1 MNLFEKGFMF
11 LSNRGFLSH
20 MPDEKYIKLRFKC
33 IMGKKLN
40 LDNPV
45 TYNEKLQWLK
55 LYNRDP
61 KYTQL
66 VDKYAVREY
75 VKEKIGEEYLIKLLG
90 VWDKADEIDFDSL
103 PSKFVL
109 KCTHDSGGIII
120 CEDKSKLDIEKAK
133 ENINYF
139 LHRNFYSLHREW
151 PYKNVIPR
159 IIAEEYMVDESGY
172 ELKDYKFFTFDGKVK
187 AIFIAT
193 DRNSDSETC
202 FDFYDRDFNH
212 LPIINGHPNSKEKI
226 LKPANYEKMIELAE
240 ELGKGIPHVRVDFYN
255 VNGKIYFG
263 EMTFFH
269 WSGLKKFEP
278 EEYDKIFGDWISLP
292 NKINNSEV

>member
-1 MNLFEKGFMF
+1 MNLFKKGFMF
-11 LSNRGFLSH
+11 LSNRGIFDRMS
-20 MPDEKYIKLRFKC
+20 DKQYIKIRFRC

-55 LYNRDP
+55 LYNRRP
-61 KYTQL
+61 EYTQM

-103 PSKFVL
+103 PNQFVL
-109 KCTHDSGGIII
+109 KCTHDSGGIVI
-120 CEDKSKLDIEKAK
+120 CEDKSKLDIEKAREK
-133 ENINYF
+133 IDCF
-139 LHRNFYSLHREW
+139 MHRNFYSLHREW

-172 ELKDYKFFTFDGKVK
+172 ELKDYKFFTFDGKVN
-187 AIFIAT
+187 AMFIAT
-193 DRNSDSETC
+193 NRNSADETC

-226 LKPANYEKMIELAE
+226 LKPVNYEKMIALAE

-255 VNGKIYFG
+255 INGKIYFG

-278 EEYDKIFGDWISLP
+278 EKYDKIFGDWISLP
-292 NKINNSEV
+292 NKQ